1 MKWLL
6 ASTLALSASIASA
19 QEQCFPSR
27 QVYDTL
33 EQQFGE
39 TRQVAGFT
47 RDMGAHIEVWGN
59 DETGTFTILV
69 SLPSGVSCIVVE
81 GIGFTEYQGKPN
93 A

>member
-1 MKWLL
+1 MKWLF
-6 ASTLALSASIASA
+6 ATFFACAAGTASA

-27 QVYDTL
+27 QVYETL

-59 DETGTFTILV
+59 EETGTFTILV

-81 GIGFTEYQGKPN
+81 GIGYTEYQGPPN